1 MKVQA
6 TGSESGFT
14 LVEVLVAGMLLS
26 TGLLALAFC
35 FSQGMAA
42 VMASQQDSIARQ
54 KAREAMEDVLTARNT
69 DSITWSQ
76 IANISNSG
84 IFTDGPTKLTT
95 AGADGMVNTAD
106 DGAVETIIMPGPDGL
121 LSDGTATPLTGYTR
135 QIQITDINANL
146 KQITVTIT
154 YTTPTGITRSFSLE
168 TYVSPYI

>member
-1 MKVQA
+1 MKGQE
-6 TGSESGFT
+6 TNSESGFT

-26 TGLLALAFC
+26 TGLLALAYC
-35 FSQGMAA
+35 FSQGLST

-76 IANISNSG
+76 IENISNGG
-84 IFTDGPTKLTT
+84 IFTDGATPLTT
-95 AGADGMVNTAD
+95 PGPDGMVNTAD
-106 DGAVETIIMPGPDGL
+106 DGPVETITMPGPDGL
-121 LSDGTATPLTGYTR
+121 LSDGTSTPLSGYTR
-135 QIQITDINANL
+135 QIQITDLNAIL

-154 YTTPTGITRSFSLE
+154 YTTAAGLPRTFSLE

>member
-1 MKVQA
+1 MRAQG
-6 TGSESGFT
+6 TTSESGFT

-26 TGLLALAFC
+26 TGLLGLAYC
-35 FSQGMAA
+35 FSQGLAT

-76 IANISNSG
+76 IENISNGG
-84 IFTDGPTKLTT
+84 IFTDGPTLLTT
-95 AGADGMVNTAD
+95 PGADGMVNTAD
-106 DGAVETIIMPGPDGL
+106 DGPIETIIMPGPDGL
-121 LSDGTATPLTGYTR
+121 LSDGTATPLGGYTR
-135 QIQITDINANL
+135 QIQITDLNVNL

-154 YTTPTGITRSFSLE
+154 YTTPPGITRSFSLE